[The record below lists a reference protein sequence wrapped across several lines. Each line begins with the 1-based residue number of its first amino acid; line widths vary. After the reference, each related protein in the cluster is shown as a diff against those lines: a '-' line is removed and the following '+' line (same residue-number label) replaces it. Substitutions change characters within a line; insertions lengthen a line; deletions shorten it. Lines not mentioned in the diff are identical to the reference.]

1 MSKLNMIWLVLLV
14 AVLLVFPLKANPY
27 IVQVAMTWLTYAIL
41 GINFVLSMRAGLP
54 RIDVV
59 TWWSIGGFTTA
70 LLMNSGLN
78 FFLAALLAGILC
90 MILGWIVFS
99 FIIPRG
105 VTAFFTSCVVLFLF
119 GPNLVGFLFKVPFL
133 RGAGGQLPPASIG
146 PLQFILK
153 PELYY
158 LGLFFMALN
167 IVVLYLLYDSKIGK
181 AWDSI
186 NSSPK
191 LAQSVGVD
199 VVKYRVFNMVIGNF
213 FISLAGSY
221 LIAYSNSA
229 PPVMFSLQAGIMVM
243 MYSVIGGIS
252 HSFSGPLLG
261 SFLLTFIPEY
271 LRSVKEYETILT
283 SVITILVLIFM
294 PAGILGWID
303 GKVLPRLHRS
313 EWYLRLKKAG
323 AKEVPET
330 LE

>member
-1 MSKLNMIWLVLLV
+1 
-14 AVLLVFPLKANPY
+14 
-27 IVQVAMTWLTYAIL
+27 
-41 GINFVLSMRAGLP
+41 
-54 RIDVV
+54 
-59 TWWSIGGFTTA
+59 
-70 LLMNSGLN
+70 
-78 FFLAALLAGILC
+78 
-90 MILGWIVFS
+90 
-99 FIIPRG
+99 
-105 VTAFFTSCVVLFLF
+105 
-119 GPNLVGFLFKVPFL
+119 VGFLFKVPFL